1 MKIKTASIFSNCV
14 CQRWRTVPVDDALKE
29 ELFAYKVA
37 TIVLAVVTAIAL
49 ICVIILIRYCIVRLR
64 TASLYY
70 LYVSK
75 QLLFPVV
82 YRHTIALPLAL
93 WAFCMLNIELMYFA
107 RFQPALW
114 SERHICQISY
124 LIYLQRLQH
133 YFADSAE
140 QTWHLPTPAKT
151 LIIHSNM
158 PCLAPMYVTV
168 PPSDATWRRS
178 CFGFDNTW
186 HTERIRGAVRLCA
199 I

>member
-1 MKIKTASIFSNCV
+1 M
-14 CQRWRTVPVDDALKE
+14 PVDDALKE

-93 WAFCMLNIELMYFA
+93 
-107 RFQPALW
+107 
-114 SERHICQISY
+114 
-124 LIYLQRLQH
+124 
-133 YFADSAE
+133 
-140 QTWHLPTPAKT
+140 
-151 LIIHSNM
+151 
-158 PCLAPMYVTV
+158 
-168 PPSDATWRRS
+168 
-178 CFGFDNTW
+178 
-186 HTERIRGAVRLCA
+186 
-199 I
+199 